1 MPNVEAYIFINA
13 DPGKLWTITEAAL
26 KMIEGVRMAHAVIGQ
41 FDVIAYAEFANMDAL
56 ANIIEK
62 FQSLK
67 GVQRTRTAVAIPP
80 RPK

>member
-26 KMIEGVRMAHAVIGQ
+26 EMIEGVRMAHAVTGQ